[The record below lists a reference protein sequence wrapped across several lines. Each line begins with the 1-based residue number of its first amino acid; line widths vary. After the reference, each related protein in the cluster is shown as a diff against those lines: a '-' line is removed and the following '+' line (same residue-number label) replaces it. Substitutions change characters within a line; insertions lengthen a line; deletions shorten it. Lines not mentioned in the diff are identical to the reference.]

1 VETLSG
7 EPEHPGFHRGRFE
20 DQRLFELLGDYD
32 LGGGLSPDW
41 RKRVEIDDYEI
52 GWPEGLIRSVR
63 LPNGYTLW
71 MALDKSGIDVLT
83 RYSRSTLGTLGTLIG
98 YQVGMSTRVQT
109 RLN

>member
-20 DQRLFELLGDYD
+20 DQRLFELLRDYD

-41 RKRVEIDDYEI
+41 RKRVEKDDYEI

-63 LPNGYTLW
+63 LPNGESPIEPSSHPSATGFIQHSSVSPS
-71 MALDKSGIDVLT
+71 DP
-83 RYSRSTLGTLGTLIG
+83 
-98 YQVGMSTRVQT
+98 
-109 RLN
+109 